1 MISSPDIVSS
11 VLVLII
17 FLKRGTCRATA
28 AVSFELHFESW
39 VDVSLHQKK
48 AAGYRL
54 ADVELKSE
62 GWRAHG

>member
-1 MISSPDIVSS
+1 

-17 FLKRGTCRATA
+17 FLKRGTCGATA
-28 AVSFELHFESW
+28 AINFELHFESW

-54 ADVELKSE
+54 ADVDLKSE
-62 GWRAHG
+62 GWRANGQRD